1 MAKHVNR
8 YKELDRYMTY
18 ALIADSIFY
27 VTYLVAACVGLIWLK
42 VVMAIIAFL
51 VSGLCLVYLFLSQ
64 ELLKPRSLWMTTGAA
79 AVILCTLVSLVLNFP
94 R

>member
-18 ALIADSIFY
+18 ALIADGIFY
-27 VTYLVAACVGLIWLK
+27 MTYLVAACVGLIWLK

-79 AVILCTLVSLVLNFP
+79 AVILCTLVSLILNFP